1 MSDTIRLRSKNVLY
15 PPNLYKGTVF
25 TPGGNN
31 KMLYIG
37 VQDQYYTYTM
47 FDAQALWALK
57 YVTGHIHLPG
67 QEAMEADW
75 KSWVQRYLFILII
88 DSAGS

>member
-1 MSDTIRLRSKNVLY
+1 
-15 PPNLYKGTVF
+15 
-25 TPGGNN
+25 
-31 KMLYIG
+31 MLYIA
-37 VQDQYYTYTM
+37 VQDQFYTFTM

-75 KSWVQRYLFILII
+75 KSWVQRYLFSSLTL
-88 DSAGS
+88 AGSKDQARLTLVITKGQLKLN